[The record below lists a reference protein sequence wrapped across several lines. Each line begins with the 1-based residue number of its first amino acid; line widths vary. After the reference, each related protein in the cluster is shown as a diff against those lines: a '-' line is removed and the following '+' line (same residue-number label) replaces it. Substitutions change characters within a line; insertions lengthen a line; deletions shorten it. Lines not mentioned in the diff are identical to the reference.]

1 MVDDHQLSLALPPP
15 PASGETPL
23 IPARMVN
30 EWVYCP
36 RLAYLEWV
44 ENEWADSGDT
54 AAGKRVHARVD
65 EGRGICL
72 PDETNL
78 FRKGLIEAKVR
89 NTRTML
95 RRNWRAEPE
104 EREEALVRLQRMAKR
119 AMRTKDAQ
127 ELLGIEGEAAAVYFG
142 RFESMLATEIRDRF
156 PAFAFEKR
164 NRRPPTDPVNAML
177 SFAYALLT
185 RIFTTTI
192 SATGLDPYMGF
203 YHRPRHGRP
212 ALAQSIQGHEGLW
225 PLVPTICFPVPFDGS
240 PSCGDGCSSGVLD
253 KAVGGP
259 YSYHRHRICGADFPA
274 SREFG
279 QGLRD
284 ADPSGSDCLT
294 RGEKGAL

>member
-1 MVDDHQLSLALPPP
+1 MPSCAPKYRFRGFPWAAGFLD
-15 PASGETPL
+15 TPL
-23 IPARMVN
+23 EPVMATLRHREAQYRFAFDNRQCLV
-30 EWVYCP
+30 
-36 RLAYLEWV
+36 LAQ
-44 ENEWADSGDT
+44 
-54 AAGKRVHARVD
+54 
-65 EGRGICL
+65 
-72 PDETNL
+72 
-78 FRKGLIEAKVR
+78 GLIEAKVR

-119 AMRTKDAQ
+119 ATRTKDAQ

-225 PLVPTICFPVPFDGS
+225 PLVATICFPVPLTARRHAEMAALPESLIKPSEDHILIIDIGFVERIS
-240 PSCGDGCSSGVLD
+240 PRVESLGKVYETPTRQ
-253 KAVGGP
+253 AVMFNEGGE
-259 YSYHRHRICGADFPA
+259 RCLVN
-274 SREFG
+274 RENFNG
-279 QGLRD
+279 QIIMDSARL
-284 ADPSGSDCLT
+284 L
-294 RGEKGAL
+294 